1 VGLRTWKRTST
12 DEAGEG
18 GSSSTSAD
26 KEIVMILHT
35 IPVGINQTNC
45 YIVGCEETRR
55 GAVIDPGGDGKR
67 IVREIEGADLDVA
80 YVLVTHAHFDH
91 IGGIA
96 RVVDATGAKLALH
109 PNERPIL
116 EARGGASMW
125 GIDVEPSPPP
135 DVELSDGQV
144 IEVGTLNFEVLFTP
158 GHSPGGVTF
167 YEADRGV
174 AFDGDLLFSNGI
186 GRTDLTGG
194 DQQTLMQS
202 IKEVI
207 FALPDDTVI
216 YPGHGPSTTVG
227 KEKRSNPWV
236 R

>member
-1 VGLRTWKRTST
+1 
-12 DEAGEG
+12 
-18 GSSSTSAD
+18 
-26 KEIVMILHT
+26 MILHT
-35 IPVGINQTNC
+35 IPVGMNQTNC

-67 IVREIEGADLDVA
+67 IIREIEDADLDVA

-109 PNERPIL
+109 PNERPLL

-125 GIDVEPSPPP
+125 GINVEPSPPP

-144 IEVGTLNFEVLFTP
+144 IEVGTLTFEVLLTP

-167 YEADRGV
+167 YEADQGV

-194 DQQTLMQS
+194 DQQTLMRS

>member
-1 VGLRTWKRTST
+1 
-12 DEAGEG
+12 
-18 GSSSTSAD
+18 
-26 KEIVMILHT
+26 MILHT
-35 IPVGINQTNC
+35 IPVGMNQTNC

-67 IVREIEGADLDVA
+67 IVREIEDANLDVA
-80 YVLVTHAHFDH
+80 YVLITHAHFDH

-96 RVVDATGAKLALH
+96 RVVDATGTKLALH
-109 PNERPIL
+109 PNERPLL
-116 EARGGASMW
+116 EARGGASLW
-125 GIDVEPSPPP
+125 GLNIEASPPP
-135 DVELSDGQV
+135 DVDLSDGQV
-144 IEVGTLNFEVLFTP
+144 IEIGTLNLEVLFTP

-167 YEADRGV
+167 YEAAQGV

-194 DQQTLMQS
+194 DQQTLMRS

-216 YPGHGPSTTVG
+216 YPGHGPRTTVG

>member
-1 VGLRTWKRTST
+1 
-12 DEAGEG
+12 
-18 GSSSTSAD
+18 
-26 KEIVMILHT
+26 MILHT
-35 IPVGINQTNC
+35 IPVGMNQTNC

-55 GAVIDPGGDGKR
+55 GAVIDPGGDGDR
-67 IVREIEGADLDVA
+67 IVRGVKDADLDVA
-80 YVLVTHAHFDH
+80 YVLITHAHFDH

-109 PNERPIL
+109 SNERPLL
-116 EARGGASMW
+116 EAKGGASMW
-125 GIDVEPSPPP
+125 GLNVESSPPP
-135 DVELSDGQV
+135 DIELSDGQV
-144 IEVGTLNFEVLFTP
+144 IEVGALAFEVLFTP

-167 YEADRGV
+167 YEPDQGV

-186 GRTDLTGG
+186 GRTDLPGG
-194 DQQTLMQS
+194 DQQTLMRS
-202 IKEVI
+202 IKEVM

-227 KEKRSNPWV
+227 EEKRANPWV

>member
-1 VGLRTWKRTST
+1 
-12 DEAGEG
+12 
-18 GSSSTSAD
+18 
-26 KEIVMILHT
+26 MILHT
-35 IPVGINQTNC
+35 IPVGMNQTNC

-67 IVREIEGADLDVA
+67 IVHEIEGADLDVA
-80 YVLVTHAHFDH
+80 YVLITHAHFDH

-109 PNERPIL
+109 PNERPLL
-116 EARGGASMW
+116 EARGGASLW
-125 GIDVEPSPPP
+125 GLNIEASPPP
-135 DVELSDGQV
+135 DVELSDGHV
-144 IEVGTLNFEVLFTP
+144 IEIGTLNFEVLFTP

-167 YEADRGV
+167 YEAAQGV

-194 DQQTLMQS
+194 DQQTLMRS
-202 IKEVI
+202 IKKVI

-216 YPGHGPSTTVG
+216 YPGHGPRTTVG
-227 KEKRSNPWV
+227 EEKRSNPWL